1 MDVNAA
7 MIRKPEPADIEEL
20 VRLHLRNFDKNELS
34 VILGERFV
42 RLFYTQAVADPQAVL
57 KIVEKQ
63 GRIAAVSM
71 YFVDYGRFERAFTKA
86 SFFPVLGFFLRSLL
100 SLRLD
105 QLISAGKAAA
115 SRKVRH
121 LIDKRIYDFY
131 LGVFIVDQEFRTDHE
146 VVIAFYKALSENVK
160 ELEEKSEAGY
170 WGSCRISNRSSC
182 GLLESKKMRRS
193 ATVDAFPEA
202 VAVYIKEK
210 A

>member
-1 MDVNAA
+1 MNANA
-7 MIRKPEPADIEEL
+7 VMIRKPESADIEEL
-20 VRLHLRNFDKNELS
+20 VKLHLRNFDKSELS
-34 VILGERFV
+34 VILGKRFV
-42 RLFYTQAVADPQAVL
+42 RLFYAQAVESPRAVL

-71 YFVDYGRFERAFTKA
+71 YFVDYGEFEKSFKRA
-86 SFFPVLGFFLRSLL
+86 SFFPVLSFFLSSLL
-100 SLRLD
+100 TLRLD
-105 QLISAGKAAA
+105 QLILAGRAVA

-182 GLLESKKMRRS
+182 GLLESKKLKRA
-193 ATVDAFPEA
+193 ATIDAFPEA

-210 A
+210 G